1 MPKGKRRAKPSGA
14 ASKNRI
20 ENLGTSDEDSI
31 NDNASVISIQS
42 DSTIHDDG
50 TFGDEVDEPTQ
61 EDLFEEKLYEAID
74 GISQKSAQTRTNSL
88 LAVGTA
94 FTRRYVP
101 EMIVDRRLTLCD
113 GIERALKKG
122 RGAEQAAAAQLAAL
136 LCIQLGAGPLTNQI
150 CAHLTPILT
159 FVALDT
165 SMSPL
170 ARAKC
175 CWALG
180 VLNYIGDTDDIC
192 ESLRVL
198 QLVFGGSYPKGDG
211 SQPAVTADAAQL
223 HAAALSAWSLLLTL
237 VEHHDSRTLPS
248 VSQLASLLQSPHL
261 EVRLAAGE
269 AIVLLLEQ
277 QRDTGDSSSSGDD
290 CSDQLLAQLRDLAT
304 DSHKYRAKKDRKTQR
319 STFRDILRYVEE
331 DEPPNIQIK
340 FGKEMLTLDSWSR
353 KKQYDV
359 LCQVLGS
366 GMNLH
371 LVENDLLR
379 DILQLGDK
387 ISPLN
392 ISAHKQSKLERHL
405 MNAANFKARSISRA
419 KNRDKRTAVI

>member
-1 MPKGKRRAKPSGA
+1 MPKGKRRAKTSGA

-20 ENLGTSDEDSI
+20 EALGTSDEDSM
-31 NDNASVISIQS
+31 NDNASVISLLS

-50 TFGDEVDEPTQ
+50 GNFGDELAGDEPSQ

-74 GISQKSAQTRTNSL
+74 GISEKSAQGRTNSL

-101 EMIVDRRLTLCD
+101 HLIIDRRMTLAD

-136 LCIQLGAGPLTNQI
+136 LCIQLGACDVTNHICHQLVPTLTHI
-150 CAHLTPILT
+150 AT
-159 FVALDT
+159 DT
-165 SMSPL
+165 SMAPL

-180 VLNYIGDTDDIC
+180 VLNYIGDTDDTAG
-192 ESLRVL
+192 SLVVL
-198 QLVFGGSYPKGDG
+198 QQVFAGSYPKGDG
-211 SQPAVTADAAQL
+211 SQPTVTADTAQM
-223 HAAALSAWSLLLTL
+223 HAAALSAWSLLLT
-237 VEHHDSRTLPS
+237 VTDSHHLPS
-248 VSQLASLLQSPHL
+248 LAQLATLLQSPHL
-261 EVRLAAGE
+261 EVRMAAGE
-269 AIVLLLEQ
+269 AIVLLVEQ
-277 QRDTGDSSSSGDD
+277 ERDTSNSCDD
-290 CSDQLLAQLRDLAT
+290 LDDQLVDQLRDLAT

-319 STFRDILRYVEE
+319 SSFRDILRYVEE

-340 FGKEMLTLDSWSR
+340 FGKEMLTLDTWSR

-379 DILQLGDK
+379 DILQLGER

-392 ISAHKQSKLERHL
+392 LSAHKQSKLERHL